1 MSVDGK
7 EYKLMVRIAGM
18 IDKSFN
24 TSLATANTALSAQVT
39 KLNNTFT
46 KMDKYGNAAFS
57 ALTKSATVAAVAVG
71 AIEVASVKVGAAF
84 EAQMSSVQAIAQ
96 ASGDELGQLSDKARE
111 LAQETVFS
119 ATEVGQAMEY
129 MGLAGWDTTQMLD
142 GIEGVLNLAAAS
154 GEDLAEISD
163 IVTDDLTAFNMTAE
177 ETQRMV
183 DVMAQ
188 TAMNSNTTVGMMG
201 EAFKYAGSVAG
212 TMGYSIEDLGIAIGT
227 IASQGI
233 KSSMAGTALRNMIT
247 RMVKPTKESQEAIE
261 ALGLSLYDSEGNM
274 NSFLDIMLQLRAGM
288 QQYNEAER
296 NYYAAELGGQRG
308 MAAIAAIA
316 NSSEESFNKLTE
328 AIYHSTGA
336 AEEMAKVRLDNLKG
350 DAIIFKDAVQELGI
364 ELYEQQSGSL
374 REVVQMGTKIIQGLQ
389 KDMPE
394 IGRKANKFIVPVAE
408 RLMQFG
414 GWIVDNGDDITSIL
428 AGIASSIVAFKAA
441 STAVHAIT
449 AVMNIFSLPFA
460 PAILAITALI
470 GAFVALKVH
479 QKQLREEMKNDSLAN
494 HFGTL
499 TLSLSEL
506 QDVAK
511 GLVSDQSLERI
522 NYALKEY
529 EKLSNI
535 GNNIEDTAESLRK
548 LNWKAEIG
556 LGLSNTDN
564 ENYQKDVED
573 YINNT
578 QEYLTQ
584 AQYAAQLNLGNY
596 FDADSSIMT
605 KLNNFFDQSRT
616 DLTGKAT
623 ELSEYVTAAFE
634 DGFLDIDEAK
644 TIAELQQSM
653 ADIINS
659 ISGNELEAKTTLIG
673 AKYGNLSDLSPESY
687 QAMQEELNNAMADYT
702 EAQNESYA
710 KAYSAAKAA
719 GATDSELQSLAME
732 HLNNL
737 AMKQAEISQL
747 LSGTVTDSYDLGN
760 EINNLYMDTAQM
772 FSEAYDSG
780 VDTFEGMMTYISEQG
795 ASALS
800 EGDQLALQELLQQM
814 APQEEQLENLAEQYR
829 EAGQAIPESILEGI
843 KEYKELE
850 ILAGNATE
858 EDLWTYLGSV
868 IADNENYESM
878 LETMQQNGFD
888 IPDELAQ
895 AIKDYSMTEAAEQ
908 LYTNTQSALSTAFA
922 DAIQVPLQ
930 VTASS
935 AAELSKITN
944 SSAYYSPNY
953 SSIDHNADGGI
964 INNTELSWL
973 AEKGPEAVIP
983 LDGSS
988 NAMSL
993 WEQSGRLLGMDSVL
1007 DGANVESTPAQQI
1020 SYNPTL
1026 QFYGDAP
1033 KEEDITNALRIS
1045 QDEFDTMMNQYL
1057 KGQRRTSFA

>member
-71 AIEVASVKVGAAF
+71 AIEAASVKVGAEF

-96 ASGDELGQLSDKARE
+96 ASSDELGQLSDKARE

-119 ATEVGQAMEY
+119 ATEAGKAMEY

-350 DAIIFKDAVQELGI
+350 DAIIFKDALQELGI
-364 ELYEQQSGSL
+364 ELYEQQSGPL
-374 REVVQMGTKIIQGLQ
+374 RDVVQMGTKILQGLQ
-389 KDMPE
+389 KNMPA
-394 IGRKANKFIVPVAE
+394 IGRSASKYIMPVAE
-408 RLMQFG
+408 GIMNFG
-414 GWIVDNGDDITSIL
+414 SWTVKNGDNIISVF
-428 AGIASSIVAFKAA
+428 AGIASSILAFKAA
-441 STAVHAIT
+441 STAVHGVNALLGILGSFGGPQVLALTAI
-449 AVMNIFSLPFA
+449 VG
-460 PAILAITALI
+460 LI
-470 GAFVALKVH
+470 GGIATKIHRMNVEAK
-479 QKQLREEMKNDSLAN
+479 EASLEN
-494 HFGTL
+494 HFGNL
-499 TLSLSEL
+499 SLSLSEIKDIVDKMVHDASFTKVKYSL
-506 QDVAK
+506 Q
-511 GLVSDQSLERI
+511 EF
-522 NYALKEY
+522 
-529 EKLSNI
+529 EKLSSI
-535 GNNIEDTAESLRK
+535 GDNIEDTAMKLKK
-548 LNWKAEIG
+548 LNWKSEIG
-556 LGLSNTDN
+556 LGLTEDEN
-564 ENYQKDVED
+564 ESYKSDIED
-573 YINNT
+573 FINNA

-584 AQYAAQLNLGNY
+584 AQFAASYSLADY
-596 FDADSSIMT
+596 FGEDSSEMQKVT
-605 KLNNFFDQSRT
+605 AFFDRQRT
-616 DLTGKAT
+616 SLTDKAT
-623 ELSEYVTAAFE
+623 ELNEYITEAFS
-634 DGFLDIDEAK
+634 DGFLDIDEAQK
-644 TIAELQQSM
+644 AAELEQ
-653 ADIINS
+653 S
-659 ISGNELEAKTTLIG
+659 ISDILNRLSTDKLEAATALSK
-673 AKYGNLSDLSPESY
+673 AKYGSLGDLDSDSFSALVDELSSSMDE
-687 QAMQEELNNAMADYT
+687 YT
-702 EAQNESYA
+702 EMQNEKFYQDYA
-710 KAYSAAKAA
+710 WAKES
-719 GATDSELQSLAME
+719 GLSQSQLDDMTYQ
-732 HLNNL
+732 HLNDMAL
-737 AMKQAEISQL
+737 KQAEITNSLTDTL
-747 LSGTVTDSYDLGN
+747 LDAYSDSRNNELVDMLKNGESVDLYDFEHLVD
-760 EINNLYMDTAQM
+760 DTIM
-772 FSEAYDSG
+772 
-780 VDTFEGMMTYISEQG
+780 
-795 ASALS
+795 
-800 EGDQLALQELLQQM
+800 
-814 APQEEQLENLAEQYR
+814 PQLETADM
-829 EAGQAIPESILEGI
+829 QAVGE
-843 KEYKELE
+843 
-850 ILAGNATE
+850 
-858 EDLWTYLGSV
+858 
-868 IADNENYESM
+868 M
-878 LETMQQNGFD
+878 LEKMKPQAQQLESLAQSYRDAGKSIPQSVMDGLNEYYKLELMSGDTTHMWEYIASIIASDEDYQALLEEIEKNGEN
-888 IPDELAQ
+888 IPDGLAQ
-895 AIKDYSMTEAAEQ
+895 AIKDNQ
-908 LYTNTQSALSTAFA
+908 
-922 DAIQVPLQ
+922 DAID
-930 VTASS
+930 TAVSS
-935 AAELSKITN
+935 LYQYTLESLTN
-944 SSAYYSPNY
+944 SFSQGFNVSAPTWVNATSLPTPST
-953 SSIDHNADGGI
+953 SSNSEWLGVPYAMPDNNADGGI
-964 INNTELSWL
+964 IRNTELSWL

-1007 DGANVESTPAQQI
+1007 DGANVESAPAQQI

-1045 QDEFDTMMNQYL
+1045 QDEFDAMMNQYL